1 MRYAQPV
8 PLIPASR
15 SRISALLLP
24 ALLLTA
30 GSGSAW
36 VSIVRA
42 EFEPPVLLRNATVI
56 PAPGKSI
63 APCDVLIRD
72 GRIAAVG
79 PSLNA
84 PADAQTLPADEMVI
98 YAGFIDANTNAGMP
112 REEPSSDQ
120 RRVWEDENP
129 DVVQGPQSAT
139 VQALRRLMHPQ
150 WRTEELYDPQADR
163 LEDWRAQGFAA
174 ALVSP
179 RVVIVSGTSAVVQL
193 GDLPRR
199 RSILRENVAIHAA
212 FVTRPLGSERPPRG
226 PGGRGERPADFGYPS
241 TTMGAMAAFRQVLS
255 DAHWHREVLAWSQ
268 RHPQE
273 KRAANDSA
281 LEALWPALD
290 GRTPVAF
297 FANSEN
303 EIHRALDMAGEFNL
317 RPIIVGGRE
326 AWRATERLKR
336 DAVPIVLSLN
346 WSKEPK
352 APGEKDDRVARGGRG
367 GRRGGPGGFVGRRG
381 GPGGD
386 RGGDRPDGEGES
398 SDDTNKEK
406 EADKPKPRDEY
417 SPIFDDEWEKQPFEP
432 KRVIDERK
440 RLWGEEVD
448 NALRLH
454 EAGIAFAIG
463 TFEMRSLGDFHAN
476 LRKAIERGLPED
488 VALAAL
494 TTNAAGL
501 LGVADQLGEI
511 APGKLANLV
520 VMNKPFKDEKAKTRW
535 VFVEGRRFT
544 VDASALPEKEATS
557 QPTSAPESQPVSEN
571 LTAEGSGPSAS
582 ATQAAAASEPTS
594 APASQPTT
602 QPAPPTFAV
611 EIEADRKPAIQTGG
625 TVLLRNATLLTITQ
639 GDQPQTDLLVEGGVI
654 KAIGKNLTAPEG
666 AATLDLTG
674 YFISPGIIDCHSH
687 MCSEGGLNEGTLS
700 VTPEVRIGDIV
711 NHRDVAAFRAL
722 AGGVTMIHTM
732 HGSANTIGGQ
742 NVVLRLKYGKPAAQ
756 WRFEPA
762 PRTVKFALGENVKQ
776 SNWGTRGT
784 RFPNTRM
791 GVEAV
796 FRRSFDAAMEYKQE
810 WDAYR
815 SMKQAGQDP
824 RPPRR
829 DLRLE
834 ALAAIH
840 DGLIWVHCH
849 CYRADEVLR
858 LLAMA
863 EDYGFRIA
871 VLQHIL
877 EGYRVIPEMRRHGC
891 GASTFSDW
899 WAYKIEAYD
908 ATPFNAARMTQG
920 GVNATVNSDSA
931 EVVRHLN
938 LEAAKSLRFGGLSPN
953 ECLKLVTLNG
963 AMQLGVAEHVGSL
976 EVGKLGDLAVF
987 DGHPLDTRAK
997 CVMTLIDGEVYFQ
1010 HRDFAPAGATAKGA
1024 SESRPATAA
1033 LAPRLVANGS
1043 QLPTQREPLNIP
1055 YSHMGLYW
1063 ITGATAHPISG
1074 PPIENALVAMADGD
1088 IFLVAPWADQNPNPE
1103 TVFID
1108 ARGLHVWPGLINADT
1123 NMGLHEIGMIAA
1135 TVDES
1140 EIAEFQPDLM
1150 ALSAYN
1156 PFAAAINVTR
1166 CEGVTNVLV
1175 SPGGGRV
1182 SGQAGLVKLTG
1193 WSMPEAMIEPYVGQ
1207 VVRLPSLPERWRD
1220 DTPPDRIE
1228 AQTKAAREEM
1238 ARIEDFFRKAKA
1250 YAAARREATDSTARV
1265 TSAGSATASNRGA
1278 TGDRAVRDRLLEA
1291 MIPIMEGRK
1300 PVLFAA
1306 NGYKEIREALTFA
1319 ERYGLRPIIVGGQGA
1334 WKLAD
1339 ELAEKKVD
1347 VILRGAMTPYP
1358 GEFDPWDSSYRNAAE
1373 LARAGVR
1380 FCFGTG
1386 EAPLAKHVGIEAGMS
1401 VAHGLDEARAEQAI
1415 TLDAARIL
1423 GVEDRLGSL
1432 EPGKMANLFIS
1443 TDSPLQASNQV
1454 VALFID
1460 GQPVELTSRHT
1471 EHDDRWRK
1479 RPMPGLGGD
1488 PTLRG
1493 RPPLQGPVLGTN
1505 R

>member
-1 MRYAQPV
+1 MRFAPFTFTAFA
-8 PLIPASR
+8 PLAR
-15 SRISALLLP
+15 ATLLL
-24 ALLLTA
+24 AAVTTFA
-30 GSGSAW
+30 GSLFSSAA
-36 VSIVRA
+36 RA
-42 EFEPPVLLRNATVI
+42 EFEPPVMLRNATVI

-63 APCDVLIRD
+63 PRCDVLIRD

-84 PADAQTLPADEMVI
+84 PAGAETLPADDMVI
-98 YAGFIDANTNAGMP
+98 YAGFIDANTSAGMP
-112 REEPSSDQ
+112 REEPSGDQ
-120 RRVWEDENP
+120 RTVWEDENP

-139 VQALRRLMHPQ
+139 VLALRRMMHPQ
-150 WRTEELYDPQADR
+150 WRTEELYDPKADK
-163 LEDWRAQGFAA
+163 LDDWRALGFTA

-199 RSILRENVAIHAA
+199 RSILRGEVAMHAA
-212 FVTRPLGSERPPRG
+212 FVTRPLGTERPQRG
-226 PGGRGERPADFGYPS
+226 AGGRGERPADFGYPS
-241 TTMGAMAAFRQVLS
+241 TTMGAMAAFRQVMS
-255 DAHWHREVLAWSQ
+255 DAQWHRDVLAWSQ

-273 KRAANDSA
+273 KRAANDPG

-290 GRTPVAF
+290 NKLPVAF

-303 EIHRALDMAGEFNL
+303 EIHRALDMAAEFKL

-326 AWRATERLKR
+326 AWRVTERLKR
-336 DAVPIVLSLN
+336 EAVPIILSLN

-352 APGEKDDRVARGGRG
+352 APGEKDDRGARGGRG
-367 GRRGGPGGFVGRRG
+367 GRRGGPGGFGGRRG
-381 GPGGD
+381 GSRSD
-386 RGGDRPDGEGES
+386 RGGDQPGTVDESPDGEKS
-398 SDDTNKEK
+398 ADADKAK
-406 EADKPKPRDEY
+406 EADKPRPRDEY

-432 KRVIDERK
+432 KRVTDERK

-454 EAGIAFAIG
+454 EASIPFAIG
-463 TFEMRSLGDFHAN
+463 TFEMKSLGDFHAN

-488 VALAAL
+488 VALASL

-501 LGVADQLGEI
+501 LGVGDQLGEI
-511 APGKLANLV
+511 SPGRLANLV
-520 VMNKPFKDEKAKTRW
+520 VMNKPIKDEKAKTRW
-535 VFVEGRRFT
+535 VFVEGKRFT
-544 VDASALPEKEATS
+544 IDASALPEKEPTS
-557 QPTSAPESQPVSEN
+557 QPTSAPESQPSNANMAV
-571 LTAEGSGPSAS
+571 EGRGHATP
-582 ATQAAAASEPTS
+582 ATQAASQPTS
-594 APASQPTT
+594 APTS

-611 EIEADRKPAIQTGG
+611 EIEADRKPATQTGG
-625 TVLLRNATLLTITQ
+625 NVLLRNATLLTITNS
-639 GDQPQTDLLVEGGVI
+639 DQPQTDLLVENGII
-654 KAIGKNLTAPEG
+654 KAIGKNLSAPAG
-666 AATLDLTG
+666 AATLDLSG

-742 NVVLRLKYGKPAAQ
+742 NVVLRLKYGKPAAE

-784 RFPNTRM
+784 RFPNSRM

-796 FRRSFDAAMEYKQE
+796 FRRSFDAALEYKRE
-810 WDAYR
+810 WDAWR
-815 SMKQAGQDP
+815 EQKQAGQDP

-953 ECLKLVTLNG
+953 DCMKLVTLNG
-963 AMQLGVAEHVGSL
+963 AMQLGVADKVGSL
-976 EVGKLGDLAVF
+976 EVGKLGDLAIF

-1010 HRDFAPAGATAKGA
+1010 HRDFAPNGATTSSRGA
-1024 SESRPATAA
+1024 EDAASSVGGAGPAAYSS
-1033 LAPRLVANGS
+1033 PKS
-1043 QLPTQREPLNIP
+1043 QASSLPTQREPLNIP

-1063 ITGATAHPISG
+1063 ITGVTAHPISG

-1088 IFLVAPWADQNPNPE
+1088 IFLVAPWAEQNPNPE

-1108 ARGLHVWPGLINADT
+1108 GKGLHVWPGLINAET

-1166 CEGVTNVLV
+1166 CEGVTNAMVM
-1175 SPGGGRV
+1175 PGGGRV

-1193 WSMPEAMIEPYVGQ
+1193 WSMPEAIIEPYVGQ
-1207 VVRLPSLPERWRD
+1207 VVSLPSLPDRWRD
-1220 DTPPDRIE
+1220 DTPSDRIE
-1228 AQTKAAREEM
+1228 EATKAAREEM
-1238 ARIEDFFRKAKA
+1238 ARIEDFFRKAKT
-1250 YAAARREATDSTARV
+1250 YAAARMSSPGSNTA
-1265 TSAGSATASNRGA
+1265 AGTTASSSGTNGNRA
-1278 TGDRAVRDRLLEA
+1278 AWDRLLDA
-1291 MIPIMEGRK
+1291 MIPIMDGRK
-1300 PVLFAA
+1300 PVFFAA
-1306 NGYKEIREALTFA
+1306 NSHKQTREALKFA
-1319 ERYGLRPIIVGGQGA
+1319 ERYGLRPIIVGGQDA
-1334 WKLAD
+1334 WKVAD

-1347 VILRGAMTPYP
+1347 VILRGAMTHYP

-1401 VAHGLDEARAEQAI
+1401 VAHGLDEARAVQAI

-1423 GVEDRLGSL
+1423 GVDDRLGSL

-1471 EHDDRWRK
+1471 DHDDKWRK

-1493 RPPLQGPVLGTN
+1493 RPALQGPVIGTG

>member
-1 MRYAQPV
+1 MRFAPFNFIAFA
-8 PLIPASR
+8 P
-15 SRISALLLP
+15 SARATLLLA
-24 ALLLTA
+24 ALITFA
-30 GSGSAW
+30 GALFSSAA
-36 VSIVRA
+36 RA
-42 EFEPPVLLRNATVI
+42 EFDPPVMLRNATVI

-63 APCDVLIRD
+63 PRCDVLIRD

-84 PADAQTLPADEMVI
+84 PAGAETLPADDMVI

-112 REEPSSDQ
+112 REEPAGDQ
-120 RRVWEDENP
+120 RTVWEDENP

-139 VQALRRLMHPQ
+139 VHALRRMMHPQ
-150 WRTEELYDPQADR
+150 WRTEELYDPKADK
-163 LEDWRAQGFAA
+163 LDDWRALGFAT

-199 RSILRENVAIHAA
+199 RSILRGEVAMHAA
-212 FVTRPLGSERPPRG
+212 FLTRPLGTERPQRG
-226 PGGRGERPADFGYPS
+226 PGGRFERPADFGYPG
-241 TTMGAMAAFRQVLS
+241 TTMGAMAAFRQVMS
-255 DAHWHREVLAWSQ
+255 DAQWHRDVLAWSL

-273 KRAANDSA
+273 KRAANDSG

-290 GRTPVAF
+290 NKMPVAF

-303 EIHRALDMAGEFNL
+303 EIHRTLDMAAEFKL

-326 AWRATERLKR
+326 AWRVTERLKR
-336 DAVPIVLSLN
+336 EAVPIILSLN

-352 APGEKDDRVARGGRG
+352 APGEKDDRGARGGRG
-367 GRRGGPGGFVGRRG
+367 GRRGGSGGFGGRRG
-381 GPGGD
+381 GPRGD
-386 RGGDRPDGEGES
+386 RGGDRPDPES
-398 SDDTNKEK
+398 ESPDDENKEK
-406 EADKPKPRDEY
+406 EPDKPKPGDAY

-432 KRVIDERK
+432 KRVTDERK

-463 TFEMRSLGDFHAN
+463 TFEMKSLADIHAN

-511 APGKLANLV
+511 APGRLANLV

-535 VFVEGRRFT
+535 VFVEGKRFT
-544 VDASALPEKEATS
+544 IDASALPEKEPTS
-557 QPTSAPESQPVSEN
+557 QPTSAPMADSAPGSQPAPETVGDAHPTTQDASLTPQVSS
-571 LTAEGSGPSAS
+571 LPSS
-582 ATQAAAASEPTS
+582 QPTS
-594 APASQPTT
+594 APTSQPA
-602 QPAPPTFAV
+602 QPTFAV
-611 EIEADRKPAIQTGG
+611 EIEADRKPATQTGG
-625 TVLLRNATLLTITQ
+625 NVLLRNATLLTITQ
-639 GDQPQTDLLVEGGVI
+639 GDQPQTDILIEKGVI
-654 KAIGKNLTAPEG
+654 KTIGKNLSAPAG
-666 AATLDLTG
+666 AATLDLSG
-674 YFISPGIIDCHSH
+674 YFVSPGIIDCHSH

-742 NVVLRLKYGKPAAQ
+742 NVVLRLKYGKPAAE

-776 SNWGTRGT
+776 ANSNTRGT
-784 RFPNTRM
+784 RFPNSRM

-796 FRRSFDAAMEYKQE
+796 FRRSFDAAMDYKHE
-810 WDAYR
+810 WGAYR
-815 SMKQAGQDP
+815 SMKDAGQDP

-863 EDYGFRIA
+863 EDFGFRIA

-908 ATPFNAARMTQG
+908 ATPFNAARMEQG

-931 EVVRHLN
+931 ELVRHLN

-953 ECLKLVTLNG
+953 DCMKLVTLNG

-976 EVGKLGDLAVF
+976 EAGKLGDLAIF
-987 DGHPLDTRAK
+987 DSHPLDTRAK

-1010 HRDFAPAGATAKGA
+1010 HRDFAPAGASAGVGSA
-1024 SESRPATAA
+1024 HATAA
-1033 LAPRLVANGS
+1033 PMGQAISPRSQVAA
-1043 QLPTQREPLNIP
+1043 LPMQRAPLNIP

-1063 ITGATAHPISG
+1063 ITGVTAHPISG

-1088 IFLVAPWADQNPNPE
+1088 IFLVAPWAEQNPNPE

-1108 ARGLHVWPGLINADT
+1108 GKGLHVWPGLINADT
-1123 NMGLHEIGMIAA
+1123 NMGLHEIDMIAA
-1135 TVDES
+1135 TVDEN

-1156 PFAAAINVTR
+1156 PFATAINVTR
-1166 CEGVTNVLV
+1166 CEGVTNAMVM
-1175 SPGGGRV
+1175 PGGGRV

-1193 WSMPEAMIEPYVGQ
+1193 WSMPEAMIESYVGQ
-1207 VVRLPSLPERWRD
+1207 VVSLPSLPDRWRD

-1228 AQTKAAREEM
+1228 EQTKNTREQM
-1238 ARIEDFFRKAKA
+1238 ARIEDFFRKAKT
-1250 YAAARREATDSTARV
+1250 YAAAKKQAHISSTLEI
-1265 TSAGSATASNRGA
+1265 SGGLKP
-1278 TGDRAVRDRLLEA
+1278 DRLLDA
-1291 MIPIMEGRK
+1291 MIPIMDGTK
-1300 PVLFAA
+1300 PVFFAA
-1306 NGYKEIREALTFA
+1306 NGHKQIREALKFA
-1319 ERYGLRPIIVGGQGA
+1319 ERYGLRPIIVGGQDA
-1334 WKLAD
+1334 WKVAD
-1339 ELAEKKVD
+1339 ELAAKKVD

-1401 VAHGLDEARAEQAI
+1401 VAHGLDEARAMQAI

-1423 GVEDRLGSL
+1423 GVDDRLGSL

-1460 GQPVELTSRHT
+1460 GQQVELTSRHT
-1471 EHDDRWRK
+1471 EHDDKWRK

-1493 RPPLQGPVLGTN
+1493 RPALQGPVTG
-1505 R
+1505 RSR